1 MAQYSSYKKVT
12 TEQIG
17 DGFVTDNMIV
27 PGARKNYGIKWVYGS
42 PNSLSSGCCC
52 LWTVPSGVNK
62 IFFEIWG
69 SGGNGHGSCSWNR
82 CQHFKGAGGGQYNS
96 KMITTSG
103 GCQYT
108 VCAGGVFPCCVQG
121 CTGCRGC
128 ASYINGYNLSGFCAI
143 GGDRGCANTSW
154 AETCYSAFECC
165 LQRGANGGD
174 FGINGHSGRFGS
186 VEWWFGAGFCHCTKQ
201 QTKPSQA
208 PVVGANV
215 VQAVNVCWVK
225 HACWTVPYTSG
236 GQGAQSSYCGNWD
249 NGYGNTGGNGIVK
262 ITYF

>member
-82 CQHFKGAGGGQYNS
+82 C
-96 KMITTSG
+96 
-103 GCQYT
+103 
-108 VCAGGVFPCCVQG
+108 
-121 CTGCRGC
+121 CT
-128 ASYINGYNLSGFCAI
+128 L
-143 GGDRGCANTSW
+143 
-154 AETCYSAFECC
+154 
-165 LQRGANGGD
+165 
-174 FGINGHSGRFGS
+174 
-186 VEWWFGAGFCHCTKQ
+186 
-201 QTKPSQA
+201 
-208 PVVGANV
+208 
-215 VQAVNVCWVK
+215 
-225 HACWTVPYTSG
+225 
-236 GQGAQSSYCGNWD
+236 
-249 NGYGNTGGNGIVK
+249 
-262 ITYF
+262 

>member
-1 MAQYSSYKKVT
+1 M
-12 TEQIG
+12 
-17 DGFVTDNMIV
+17 
-27 PGARKNYGIKWVYGS
+27 
-42 PNSLSSGCCC
+42 
-52 LWTVPSGVNK
+52 
-62 IFFEIWG
+62 
-69 SGGNGHGSCSWNR
+69 
-82 CQHFKGAGGGQYNS
+82 
-96 KMITTSG
+96 
-103 GCQYT
+103 
-108 VCAGGVFPCCVQG
+108 
-121 CTGCRGC
+121 
-128 ASYINGYNLSGFCAI
+128 SGFCAI
-143 GGDRGCANTSW
+143 GGDRGCENTSW

-201 QTKPSQA
+201 QTKPAQA

-249 NGYGNTGGNGIVK
+249 SGYGNTGGPGIVK